1 MSSPFLTK
9 SRFKI
14 ALECPDKL
22 YFARHDSDFPSEK
35 TDDQFLL
42 ALAEGG
48 FQVGELAKLLW
59 PGGTEILTRNHADSV
74 AETEKLLHQDSVTIY
89 EAAFQSGNLFIRADV
104 VVKRGNQLF
113 LYEVKAKSWSAE
125 TEFWAKKKESIA
137 STWAPYLY
145 DVAFQDLVIRKVHP
159 EFIVHPHLILA
170 DKTIRTTSNRLNQKF
185 KIRKVDGQ
193 VKIEINA
200 EIPLGEPLLR
210 AIDVSRE
217 VQFIQNSDIEINEVP
232 YSFSDAID
240 IFANH
245 YEEGIQLNLPVGK
258 RCGACEYR
266 ATEEQ
271 KLAGKKD
278 GFEFCWTRKTMLKDK
293 DLTKPMVFELWNYR
307 KKEDRILEGRFFLS
321 DLGLDDLGTGKT
333 ADRQWL
339 QVQKRTSAFK
349 SPWLNLEFIRQ
360 EMAVLKF
367 PIHFIDFETSIV
379 AIPFFAGQH
388 PYETVAFQYSHHI
401 LETNGTVRHAG
412 QWLSDKPGD
421 YPNFEF
427 IRALK
432 KELDQDDGT
441 IFRYANH
448 ENSVLNQIAV
458 SLENSTEPDK
468 TELISFI
475 RSITQQKE
483 GKGYLAGNRN
493 MVDLLQ
499 WVLSGFYSPVM
510 KGSNSIKAVLPAV
523 LHESSFLREKYSKPI
538 YGTKEIESLNF
549 TGQTWIRENQDG
561 TVESPYHFLPPIFE
575 QQVELENSE
584 TEEGS
589 VLSDGGAAMTAW
601 AKLQFEE
608 ISGDE
613 RKKIREAL
621 LRYCELDTL
630 AMVMIWEY
638 FADVVKRGK

>member
-14 ALECPDKL
+14 ALECADKL

-59 PGGTEILTRNHADSV
+59 LGGIEILTRNHADSV
-74 AETEKLLHQDSVTIY
+74 SETEKLLQQDSVTIY

-104 VVKRGNQLF
+104 VVKKGNQLF

-125 TEFWAKKKESIA
+125 TEFWAKRKESIT

-145 DVAFQDLVIRKVHP
+145 DVAFQDLVIRKAHP

-185 KIRKVDGQ
+185 KIRKLDGQ
-193 VKIEINA
+193 VKIDINA
-200 EIPLGEPLLR
+200 KIPLGEPLLR

-278 GFEFCWTRKTMLKDK
+278 GFEFCWTRKTMLKEK

-360 EMAVLKF
+360 EMAALNF
-367 PIHFIDFETSIV
+367 PLHFIDFETSIV
-379 AIPFFAGQH
+379 AIPFFSGQH

-401 LETNGTVRHAG
+401 LEANGTVRHAG

-432 KELDQDDGT
+432 KELGQDDGT

-468 TELISFI
+468 TELIAFI

-523 LHESSFLREKYSKPI
+523 LYESSFLREKYSKPI

-549 TGQTWIRENQDG
+549 TGQVWIRENQDG
-561 TVESPYHFLPPIFE
+561 TVDSPYHFLPPIFE

-608 ISGDE
+608 ISGEE

-638 FADVVKRGK
+638 FADVVKKGK

>member
-59 PGGTEILTRNHADSV
+59 PGGTEIVTRNHADSV
-74 AETEKLLHQDSVTIY
+74 AETEKLLRQESVTLY

-104 VVKRGNQLF
+104 VVKKGNQLF
-113 LYEVKAKSWSAE
+113 LYEVKAKSWSGE
-125 TEFWAKKKESIA
+125 TEFWQKRSKKIA
-137 STWAPYLY
+137 TGWIPYLY
-145 DVAFQDLVIRKVHP
+145 DVAFQDLVIRKSHP
-159 EFIVHPHLILA
+159 EYIVHPHLILA
-170 DKTIRTTSNRLNQKF
+170 DKTTRTTTNRLNQKF
-185 KIRKVDGQ
+185 KIIRVDGQ
-193 VKIEINA
+193 VKIKVNP

-217 VQFIQNSDIEINEVP
+217 VQFIQNSELEINEVP
-232 YSFSDAID
+232 YSFSDAIN

-245 YEEGIQLNLPVGK
+245 YEEGIQLNIPVGK

-278 GFEFCWTRKTMLKDK
+278 GFEFCWTRKTLLKEK
-293 DLTKPMVFELWNYR
+293 DMRKPMVFELWNYR
-307 KKEDRILEGRFFLS
+307 KKEDRINEGRFFLS
-321 DLGLDDLGTGKT
+321 DLGLGDLGDGKS
-333 ADRQWL
+333 AVRQWL
-339 QVQKRTSAFK
+339 QIQKRTSPFT
-349 SPWLNLEFIRQ
+349 SPWLNLKFIRQ
-360 EMAVLKF
+360 EMASLKF
-367 PIHFIDFETSIV
+367 PLHFIDFETSIV

-401 LETNGTVRHAG
+401 LEENGTIRHAG
-412 QWLSDKPGD
+412 QWLSDEPGD
-421 YPNFEF
+421 YPNFKF

-432 KELDQDDGT
+432 SELEKDDGT
-441 IFRYANH
+441 IFRYASH
-448 ENSVLNQIAV
+448 ENSVLNQIAA

-468 TELISFI
+468 AELISFI
-475 RSITQQKE
+475 RSITRQKTE
-483 GKGYLAGNRN
+483 KGYSEGNRN

-523 LHESSFLREKYSKPI
+523 LFESSFLREKYSKPV
-538 YGTKEIESLNF
+538 YGTDDYRSKNF
-549 TGQTWIRENQDG
+549 SGQIWIRQNQDG

-575 QQVELENSE
+575 KQNELENSE

-608 ISGDE
+608 ISDDE
-613 RKKIREAL
+613 REKIKEAL
-621 LRYCELDTL
+621 FRYCELDTL

-638 FADVVKRGK
+638 FADAVKNGK